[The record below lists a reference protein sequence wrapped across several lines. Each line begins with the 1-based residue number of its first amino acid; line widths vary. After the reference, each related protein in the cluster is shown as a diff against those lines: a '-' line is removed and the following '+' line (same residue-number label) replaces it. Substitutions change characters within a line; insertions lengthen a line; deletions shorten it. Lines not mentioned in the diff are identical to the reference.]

1 MGKQK
6 EKEDNRKLTKAEQKR
21 KEQFEL
27 LKGKMESE
35 GYEQEDL
42 TIGITYAN
50 VMSIVLCLPIV
61 ILLAV
66 PYMIV
71 NEGKEMTWSSP
82 FEGLLVLAA
91 FFVLIVVHELIHG
104 ITWAHYAPSHWK
116 SVSFGFMVQYLT
128 PYCTCNEPLK
138 KNQYIIGALMP
149 TIILGII
156 PAIVSIIMGS
166 WLLFAL
172 SALMIFGGGGD
183 LTIVLKLLR
192 YREKEGT
199 IFVDHPYQ
207 CGLVAFVRK

>member
-6 EKEDNRKLTKAEQKR
+6 DIEDNRKLSKAEQKR

-42 TIGITYAN
+42 TIGIVYAN
-50 VMSIVLCLPIV
+50 VMAIVLCLPIV
-61 ILLAV
+61 IAFSVAYQL
-66 PYMIV
+66 V
-71 NEGKEMTWSSP
+71 NAGKEMTWSSP
-82 FEGLLVLAA
+82 FEGLFVLLA

-104 ITWAHYAPSHWK
+104 ITWAYYAPSHWK

-149 TIILGII
+149 TIILGIL
-156 PAIVSIIMGS
+156 PAIVSIIIGS

-172 SALMIFGGGGD
+172 NALMIFGGGGD